1 MIKIYFLFF
10 SSDKNNLS
18 FDCITIAMGIRYK
31 SYCSNIVR
39 TLIINPSKEQEE
51 YYNFL
56 LSLHEE
62 VLNKL
67 QHGVKLCDVY
77 NDAVAFVEKS
87 HKELVPK
94 MTKNLGFVLHNFL
107 FINNLPL

>member
-1 MIKIYFLFF
+1 MNIFILFL

-39 TLIINPSKEQEE
+39 TLLINPSKEQDE

-56 LSLHEE
+56 LSLHDE
-62 VLNKL
+62 VLSKL

-77 NDAVAFVEKS
+77 SDAVAFVEKS
-87 HKELVPK
+87 HKNLVPK
-94 MTKNLGFVLHNFL
+94 MLKNLGFVLHIFYL
-107 FINNLPL
+107 SII